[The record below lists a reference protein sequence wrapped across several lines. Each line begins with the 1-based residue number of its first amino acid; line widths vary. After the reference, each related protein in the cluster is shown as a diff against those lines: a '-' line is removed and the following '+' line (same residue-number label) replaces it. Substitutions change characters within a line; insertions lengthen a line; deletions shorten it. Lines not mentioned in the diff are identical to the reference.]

1 MKSDHYNILNFFLD
15 KVYIFSKQVSSLVLI
30 PAVLSKFFTIIAKI
44 KRNRKVLVINLTEHI
59 GDIVACEPV
68 GTYLRTN
75 HKGSFIIWI
84 VNKKYVDLVRY
95 NPDIDLVIQVSCLS
109 EWIYMKVFLKL
120 IRIKIFDMHFN
131 KRICTTYYLKNFNN
145 KARYLTLDNYYDY
158 GSLLETFSLA
168 AGLPRLTLPP
178 HFHFPKDFKFKEVL
192 PESYIVIHCISN
204 EMQIPGIILSGHYRA
219 FQNYNPYTGF
229 YNDNSQSTIIH
240 YNGLVQDIPLDTV
253 FKMISK
259 NKFL

>member
-204 EMQIPGIILSGHYRA
+204 EKERDWDNEKWRDLVKY
-219 FQNYNPYTGF
+219 FQNE
-229 YNDNSQSTIIH
+229 
-240 YNGLVQDIPLDTV
+240 
-253 FKMISK
+253 
-259 NKFL
+259 